1 MKPKPVRRQK
11 KQTTSNVLFLGLNVL
26 FLSALPV
33 LGAFQLA
40 LKTANLLPLFLYP
53 MMSVIT
59 FALYANDKARA
70 KQNQW
75 RIPENSLH
83 LVELMGG
90 WLGGYIAQR
99 VIRHKNKKISYQL
112 VFWAIVVLHL
122 ALWLDWFVS
131 GGTLTELLFNGI
143 FQK

>member
-1 MKPKPVRRQK
+1 
-11 KQTTSNVLFLGLNVL
+11 
-26 FLSALPV
+26 
-33 LGAFQLA
+33 
-40 LKTANLLPLFLYP
+40 
-53 MMSVIT
+53 MSVIT
-59 FALYANDKARA
+59 FALYANDQARA

-112 VFWAIVVLHL
+112 VFWAIIVIHL

-131 GGTLTELLFNGI
+131 GGTLSNLLFNGI
-143 FQK
+143 FQR